1 MASNMG
7 TRAMEL
13 DSVGTSI
20 GDMMLQ
26 KLPQELYDLIERHFY
41 QLVFT
46 PGYFYPHGKP
56 KDATESEIT
65 AYDRRHKARP
75 MLLCLSTDVYRKY
88 RERVYAENTCVWA
101 SGQNPLWP
109 LIGTE
114 FGALPTSL
122 EVAFGPADRK
132 CRVLSCVRPTR
143 PRVFDP
149 CIPPLEQ
156 LLIFKEEL
164 MLAWISKFCMVVGAD
179 SGPLTAI
186 TLDFRQCYDDDG
198 EWQGARL
205 VTEVLKDFSFIL
217 DCARKQTRV
226 TILAPD
232 DEKTVEIFRIFGIQT

>member
-7 TRAMEL
+7 TDAMEL

-26 KLPQELYDLIERHFY
+26 KLPQELFDLIEHHFY
-41 QLVFT
+41 QLVFL

-56 KDATESEIT
+56 KNAPESEI
-65 AYDRRHKARP
+65 AIYDRRPKARP
-75 MLLCLSTDVYRKY
+75 MLLCLSTEIYRTY

-101 SGQNPLWP
+101 AGQTSSWP
-109 LIGTE
+109 LLGSE
-114 FGALPTSL
+114 FGAPPTSL
-122 EVAFGPADRK
+122 EVAFGPADHK

-156 LLIFKEEL
+156 LLIYKEEL
-164 MLAWISKFCMVVGAD
+164 MLAWISKFCMLVGAD
-179 SGPLTAI
+179 SGPLTEL
-186 TLDFRQCYDDDG
+186 TLDFRQCYNDDG
-198 EWQGARL
+198 ESQGARL

-217 DCARKQTRV
+217 DSARKQTRV

-232 DEKTVEIFRIFGIQT
+232 DEKTVEIFKVFGIQA